1 MNDQETSSSY
11 RELNSKFK
19 TGKILV
25 HFGVGVFCI
34 GIMLKFIF
42 PSVMI
47 FFVLIPI
54 LIGII
59 LICFGVYKM
68 RFASKL
74 LQRHVSERARFAIS
88 VISSNAHTMR
98 SEESVNTSPKPP
110 DYESPPD
117 YQEVILESINKK

>member
-1 MNDQETSSSY
+1 MDDRETSSY
-11 RELNSKFK
+11 KELNSKFK

-25 HFGVGVFCI
+25 NLGVGLLCV

-42 PSVMI
+42 PSVI
-47 FFVLIPI
+47 LFFVLFPI

-59 LICFGVYKM
+59 LIFFGVYTM

-74 LQRHVSERARFAIS
+74 LQRHVSERARSPIS

-98 SEESVNTSPKPP
+98 SEEPVNASPKPP

-117 YQEVILESINKK
+117 YEEIFFQSINKK

>member
-1 MNDQETSSSY
+1 MDDREMSSSY
-11 RELNSKFK
+11 KELNSEFK
-19 TGKILV
+19 IGKILV
-25 HFGVGVFCI
+25 HLGVGLICI

-42 PSVMI
+42 PNVI
-47 FFVLIPI
+47 LFFVLFPI
-54 LIGII
+54 LIGIV

-74 LQRHVSERARFAIS
+74 LQRHVSERTRSAIS
-88 VISSNAHTMR
+88 VISSNAHIMR

-117 YQEVILESINKK
+117 YQEVYFESINKK